1 MSFIRSPS
9 PSGLPIP
16 SIETIDNSMN
26 LDAYFSVT
34 RDNVDF
40 SKACSLIKHDP
51 TSYVEAELLHQLN
64 LSIHFHEQE
73 ITHLQEKAQQVIS
86 KHFTQP
92 VTIDEHAYLVNKYER
107 QQAKQDAQRRG
118 LR

>member
-16 SIETIDNSMN
+16 SIETVENSMN
-26 LDAYFSVT
+26 LNAYFSVT
-34 RDNVDF
+34 HDNVDF

-73 ITHLQEKAQQVIS
+73 IARLQEKAQQVIS
-86 KHFTQP
+86 KHFTRLA
-92 VTIDEHAYLVNKYER
+92 TIDEHAYLVNKYER
-107 QQAKQDAQRRG
+107 QQAKKDAQ
-118 LR
+118 

>member
-1 MSFIRSPS
+1 MSFIQSPS

-16 SIETIDNSMN
+16 SIETVENSMN
-26 LDAYFSVT
+26 LNAYFLVT

-40 SKACSLIKHDP
+40 SKACSLIKHNP
-51 TSYVEAELLHQLN
+51 ISYVEAELLHQLN

-73 ITHLQEKAQQVIS
+73 TVRIWEKAQQVIT
-86 KHFTQP
+86 KHFTRP
-92 VTIDEHAYLVNKYER
+92 ATIDEHAYLVNKYER
-107 QQAKQDAQRRG
+107 QQAKIDAQRRG

>member
-16 SIETIDNSMN
+16 SIETVDNSMN
-26 LDAYFSVT
+26 LNACFSVT
-34 RDNVDF
+34 RDNVNF
-40 SKACSLIKHDP
+40 SKACSLIKHNT

-73 ITHLQEKAQQVIS
+73 ITCLREKAQQVIL
-86 KHFTQP
+86 KHFTRLA
-92 VTIDEHAYLVNKYER
+92 TIDEHAYLVNKYKRR
-107 QQAKQDAQRRG
+107 QTKMDAQR
-118 LR
+118 

>member
-16 SIETIDNSMN
+16 SVETVKNSMN
-26 LDAYFSVT
+26 LDAYFLVT
-34 RDNVDF
+34 HDNVNF

-73 ITHLQEKAQQVIS
+73 IAQLREKAQQVIS
-86 KHFTQP
+86 KHFT
-92 VTIDEHAYLVNKYER
+92 
-107 QQAKQDAQRRG
+107 
-118 LR
+118 